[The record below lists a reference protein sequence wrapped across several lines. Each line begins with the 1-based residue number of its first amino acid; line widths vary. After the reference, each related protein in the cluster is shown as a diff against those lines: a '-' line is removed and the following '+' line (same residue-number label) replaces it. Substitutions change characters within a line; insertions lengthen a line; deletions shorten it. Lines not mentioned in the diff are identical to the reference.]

1 MSSDRDSKTPKV
13 EPEIIPPGQDD
24 RASRRAS
31 GIWMRVEQR
40 DGVRRVYLARPSI
53 PSILVGLLVISI
65 VGALA
70 FLAMAGLLIVWM
82 PILIGGVALAFL
94 STAIRRHWYRLRT
107 WWGGGSNLP
116 QK

>member
-1 MSSDRDSKTPKV
+1 MTRQV

-24 RASRRAS
+24 RASRRLS
-31 GIWMRVEQR
+31 GIWMRVDER
-40 DGVRRVYLARPSI
+40 DGVRRVYLSRPSI
-53 PSILVGLLVISI
+53 PSILVGLLIISF

-94 STAIRRHWYRLRT
+94 SAAMRRHWYRLRT
-107 WWGGGSNLP
+107 WWTGGSNLP